1 MFPPKYLFPRQH
13 TCVSGQNTT
22 AHHFS
27 SLHFFA
33 LYVLPIDLSS
43 ILGLN
48 CSGSG
53 TQEVANCQQLLLS
66 SQDLTGIKESSP
78 KLTHMVVVC

>member
-33 LYVLPIDLSS
+33 HYVLPIALSS

-48 CSGSG
+48 FSGSG
-53 TQEVANCQQLLLS
+53 TQKVANCQLLLLS
-66 SQDLTGIKESSP
+66 SQDLTGIKESS